1 MVILRE
7 IINPIN
13 SDLTLYALI
22 CSLIGIFFHCSIIIL
37 ITAYYILVF
46 YLKVAN
52 VPVRNVSMI
61 NFYSDTCN
69 LYLLLHVSY
78 LISSYLQ

>member
-69 LYLLLHVSY
+69 LYLLLPVSY